1 MRKLSFGLL
10 IFIVGCNSEQS
21 HQTPTSQKD
30 TLTQSNG
37 VAIDTSTKATI
48 RQLTDKNEII
58 GIWESENKEP
68 LTVEIN
74 KDSIYYTE
82 HFESHKYILKG
93 DSIFIN
99 YPDFIF
105 AAKVYFDRDT
115 LVMESEDGK
124 SKYMKFKQ

>member
-10 IFIVGCNSEQS
+10 IFIVGCSSEQS

-30 TLTQSNG
+30 TLTQSN
-37 VAIDTSTKATI
+37 VDAIDTSTKATV

-115 LVMESEDGK
+115 LVMES
-124 SKYMKFKQ
+124 